1 MKELHHITN
10 IFAKA
15 RQKEFIEHLYY
26 YQLLYIFS
34 GDGFQIPC
42 LRKYEH
48 RCTTAEKNNNF
59 NNQIMNEMKNKT
71 TRMALG
77 FFALIAIGLTSCSE
91 KQPTQD
97 DIVKKNAETYVK
109 EKMNDPASYEFV
121 KLELI
126 DSVTFSNNIE
136 YSKDFYSK
144 IIDSDRR
151 LLEMEERYKTSIYGE
166 KSEEYLKAEIE
177 KNERILSKID
187 SLATLLG
194 DRKNE
199 VASYTYIFS
208 FRGNNALGAK
218 ILNEYVVQTDPAP
231 DFKIINMTD
240 DKDKIFL
247 NPNDFPG
254 YREMIKKNL

>member
-1 MKELHHITN
+1 
-10 IFAKA
+10 
-15 RQKEFIEHLYY
+15 
-26 YQLLYIFS
+26 
-34 GDGFQIPC
+34 
-42 LRKYEH
+42 
-48 RCTTAEKNNNF
+48 
-59 NNQIMNEMKNKT
+59 MKNKT
-71 TRMALG
+71 KRMALG

-97 DIVKKNAETYVK
+97 DIVKNNAETYVK
-109 EKMNDPASYEFV
+109 QKMNDPSSYEFV
-121 KLELI
+121 KLELM
-126 DSVTFSNNIE
+126 DSVTFSDNIE
-136 YSKDFYSK
+136 YRKDYFSRNMEY
-144 IIDSDRR
+144 DRSS
-151 LLEMEERYKTSIYGE
+151 LERQEGYKTELPSMYDE
-166 KSEEYLKAEIE
+166 KDVEELKAKIE

-199 VASYTYIFS
+199 VASYTYTFS

-254 YREMIKKNL
+254 YREMIEKNL

>member
-1 MKELHHITN
+1 
-10 IFAKA
+10 
-15 RQKEFIEHLYY
+15 
-26 YQLLYIFS
+26 
-34 GDGFQIPC
+34 
-42 LRKYEH
+42 
-48 RCTTAEKNNNF
+48 
-59 NNQIMNEMKNKT
+59 MKNKT
-71 TRMALG
+71 TRMALV

-97 DIVKKNAETYVK
+97 DIVKNNAETYVK
-109 EKMNDPASYEFV
+109 EKMNDPSSYEFV
-121 KLELI
+121 KLELM
-126 DSVTFSNNIE
+126 DSVTFSDNIE
-136 YSKDFYSK
+136 YRKDYFSRNMEY
-144 IIDSDRR
+144 DRSS
-151 LLEMEERYKTSIYGE
+151 LERQEGYKTELPSMYDE
-166 KSEEYLKAEIE
+166 KDVEELKTKIE
-177 KNERILSKID
+177 KNERIISKID

-240 DKDKIFL
+240 DKDKILL

-254 YREMIKKNL
+254 YREMIEKNL

>member
-1 MKELHHITN
+1 VRQLKKET
-10 IFAKA
+10 
-15 RQKEFIEHLYY
+15 
-26 YQLLYIFS
+26 
-34 GDGFQIPC
+34 
-42 LRKYEH
+42 
-48 RCTTAEKNNNF
+48 NF
-59 NNQIMNEMKNKT
+59 NNLIMNEMKNKI

-97 DIVKKNAETYVK
+97 DIVKNNAETYVK
-109 EKMNDPASYEFV
+109 EKMNDPSSYEFV
-121 KLELI
+121 KLELM
-126 DSVTFSNNIE
+126 DSVTFNDNIE
-136 YSKDFYSK
+136 YRKDFFSRNMEY
-144 IIDSDRR
+144 DRSS
-151 LLEMEERYKTSIYGE
+151 LERQEGYKTELPSMYDE
-166 KSEEYLKAEIE
+166 KEVEELKAKIE

-254 YREMIKKNL
+254 YRKMIEKNL

>member
-15 RQKEFIEHLYY
+15 RQKEFIEHLCY

-121 KLELI
+121 KLELM
-126 DSVTFSNNIE
+126 DSVTFSDNIE
-136 YSKDFYSK
+136 YRKDYFSRNMEYDQS
-144 IIDSDRR
+144 S
-151 LLEMEERYKTSIYGE
+151 LERQERYKTEIPSMYDE
-166 KSEEYLKAEIE
+166 KDVEELKAKIE

-218 ILNEYVVQTDPAP
+218 ILNEYIVQTDR
-231 DFKIINMTD
+231 KSVV
-240 DKDKIFL
+240 
-247 NPNDFPG
+247 
-254 YREMIKKNL
+254 

>member
-1 MKELHHITN
+1 
-10 IFAKA
+10 
-15 RQKEFIEHLYY
+15 
-26 YQLLYIFS
+26 
-34 GDGFQIPC
+34 
-42 LRKYEH
+42 
-48 RCTTAEKNNNF
+48 
-59 NNQIMNEMKNKT
+59 MKNKI

-97 DIVKKNAETYVK
+97 DIVKNNAETYVK
-109 EKMNDPASYEFV
+109 EKMNDPSSYEFV
-121 KLELI
+121 KLELM
-126 DSVTFSNNIE
+126 DSVTFNDNIE
-136 YSKDFYSK
+136 YRKDFFSRNMEY
-144 IIDSDRR
+144 DRSS
-151 LLEMEERYKTSIYGE
+151 LERQEGYKTELPSMYDE
-166 KSEEYLKAEIE
+166 KEVEELKAKIE

-254 YREMIKKNL
+254 YRKMIEKNL